1 MNKAKPPRHGS
12 LALARNSKVAATAT
26 LPPRQIR
33 FPADRSLGMLW
44 MRDREF
50 DPEDYAFWEQV
61 GEARGVVIIP
71 SDKELRLIVNPQAA
85 TDLSPLSQLRPDDI
99 QYLQLSSTRVSNA
112 QLAHVS
118 KLSGL
123 RVLWLYDT
131 PISDAGL
138 VHLQSLSGLRVLN
151 LRSTLV
157 STAAVDAL
165 QEALPQCEFRRAWK

>member
-1 MNKAKPPRHGS
+1 MSNGKPLRHSSLTLSQTGRGKAASVLP
-12 LALARNSKVAATAT
+12 ARQV
-26 LPPRQIR
+26 R
-33 FPADRSLGMLW
+33 FPTDRSLGMLW

-50 DPEDYAFWEQV
+50 SPEDYAFWESL
-61 GEARGVVIIP
+61 GEVRGLVSVP
-71 SDKELRLIVNPQAA
+71 ADKELRLTINPQAA

-112 QLAHVS
+112 QLAHLS

-131 PISDAGL
+131 PVSDGGL
-138 VHLQSLSGLRVLN
+138 AHLQSLGGLRVLN

>member
-1 MNKAKPPRHGS
+1 MNNAKPPRHGS
-12 LALARNSKVAATAT
+12 LALARNGKGTATAA
-26 LPPRQIR
+26 LPPRQVR
-33 FPADRSLGMLW
+33 FPSDRSLGMLW

-50 DPEDYAFWEQV
+50 DPEGYAFWEQL
-61 GEARGVVIIP
+61 GEARGVVLVP
-71 SDKELRLIVNPQAA
+71 PDKELRLIISPQAA
-85 TDLSPLSQLRPDDI
+85 TDLTPLAQLRADDI

-112 QLAHVS
+112 QLVHLN
-118 KLSGL
+118 KLTGL

-138 VHLQSLSGLRVLN
+138 THLRSLAGLRVLN

>member
-1 MNKAKPPRHGS
+1 MNNVKPPRHGS
-12 LALARNSKVAATAT
+12 LSLARNSKSAATAV
-26 LPPRQIR
+26 LPPRQVR
-33 FPADRSLGMLW
+33 FPAERSLGMLW

-50 DPEDYAFWEQV
+50 DPEDYAFWEQL
-61 GEARGVVIIP
+61 GEARGVVSVP
-71 SDKELRLIVNPQAA
+71 PDKELRLIINPQAA
-85 TDLSPLSQLRPDDI
+85 TDLSPLSHLKPDDL

-112 QLAHVS
+112 QLAHLS
-118 KLSGL
+118 KLAGL

-131 PISDAGL
+131 PISDPGL

>member
-1 MNKAKPPRHGS
+1 MNNAKPPRHGS
-12 LALARNSKVAATAT
+12 LALARYGKDAAAAA
-26 LPPRQIR
+26 LPPRQVR
-33 FPADRSLGMLW
+33 FPADRSLGVLW

-50 DPEDYAFWEQV
+50 DPENYAFWEQV
-61 GEARGVVIIP
+61 GEARGIISIP

-112 QLAHVS
+112 QLAHLS
-118 KLSGL
+118 KLTGL

-131 PISDAGL
+131 PISDPGL
-138 VHLQSLSGLRVLN
+138 VHLRSLDGLRIIN

-157 STAAVDAL
+157 SAAGVDAL